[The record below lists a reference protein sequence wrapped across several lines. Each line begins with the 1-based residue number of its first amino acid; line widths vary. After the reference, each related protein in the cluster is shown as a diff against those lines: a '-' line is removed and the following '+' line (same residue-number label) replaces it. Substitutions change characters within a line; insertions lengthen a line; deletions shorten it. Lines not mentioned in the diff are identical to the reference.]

1 MEVLPTPA
9 HVVQP
14 MNLEGAR
21 ALRKKVRLHHCRS
34 LQNMSLF
41 PRLWSVECARPD
53 RAAAGLAGVT
63 SRTTGCAR
71 CAA

>member
-1 MEVLPTPA
+1 MSA

-21 ALRKKVRLHHCRS
+21 ALRKKVRLHHGAT
-34 LQNMSLF
+34 LGNLVHF

-53 RAAAGLAGVT
+53 RPAAGLAGGT
-63 SRTTGCAR
+63 SRGTASACRAT
-71 CAA
+71 